1 MWQEFSGSPAPSAPV
16 QLCCAAVARDGTR
29 LWQKLLP
36 WTVSA
41 LALGYVF
48 GYATN
53 WDQLV
58 EATSHANVPLYVAFT
73 VLDKLI
79 FFLWW
84 GILQA
89 KAVRRFVGPIPTR
102 QVLSIR
108 GGAELVRTVNGP
120 LSDAAFMFG
129 VSRLTGGEIAAVA
142 AAVGVPFVCHFTIL
156 LVQASI
162 ALIFL
167 EGGPSENLDV
177 VFIVVAGWLVVGS
190 VVLLLNF
197 GPFKDWFRN
206 SKVGRWTTSIG
217 FKALSP
223 FLLGFSLFA
232 VFDVLIQGLAS
243 RAFGIVID
251 WWALTARLPILYSV
265 LALPSFGNFGTR
277 ELTWAASF
285 SDFAPHDSLVAYALA
300 TNTIFLML
308 HVVIGVIFLPRAI
321 RLISEM
327 RRAQREGETVRVP
340 ILRKTSEP

>member
-1 MWQEFSGSPAPSAPV
+1 VAQSGIRRWQRF
-16 QLCCAAVARDGTR
+16 
-29 LWQKLLP
+29 LP

-41 LALGYVF
+41 LALAYVF

-53 WDQLV
+53 WSHLV
-58 EATSHANVPLYVAFT
+58 EATSHANVPLYLAYT
-73 VLDKLI
+73 ILDKLI

-89 KAVRRFVGPIPTR
+89 RAVRRFVGPIPTR

-129 VSRLTGGEIAAVA
+129 VSRLTGGDLAAVA
-142 AAVGVPFVCHFTIL
+142 AAVGVPFVCHFLTL
-156 LVQASI
+156 LMQASI
-162 ALIFL
+162 ALVFL
-167 EGGPSENLDV
+167 EGGPRSNLDV
-177 VFIVVAGWLVVGS
+177 VAVVIGGWILVGGAA
-190 VVLLLNF
+190 LLLNF
-197 GPFKDWFRN
+197 GPFKTWFRN
-206 SKVGRWTTSIG
+206 SKAGQWTTSIG
-217 FKALSP
+217 FKALQP
-223 FLLGFSLFA
+223 FLLWFALFA

-243 RAFGIVID
+243 RAFGIYLP
-251 WWALTARLPILYSV
+251 WWALAARLPILYSV
-265 LALPSFGNFGTR
+265 LALPSLGNFGTR

-321 RLISEM
+321 RLISDM
-327 RRAQREGETVRVP
+327 RRAQREGEPVQVP
-340 ILRKTSEP
+340 IIRKTSDP